1 MGKFLD
7 LVNKWSSLHDKLY
20 GKKSPRSIPSYVPE
34 EHGFRTLENSNLT
47 NFHYVGG
54 HFQIQPTM
62 RPNSVF
68 SEIRIPCTDIIRTPS
83 PTSSLQTQ
91 YPEPS
96 SSLIQKNE
104 EPDTHTNDKLQV
116 VKHFLTKWYPFIID
130 VTELRDIAFWGSSK
144 KIVEIHISVSPT
156 HSVELMNPK
165 IERRVIE
172 TILKKLV
179 PLLGSLFSDC
189 DNDRPH
195 IIFSPTYSETILE
208 LI

>member
-20 GKKSPRSIPSYVPE
+20 GKKSPRPTPEYVPE
-34 EHGFRTLENSNLT
+34 EHGFWTLANSSLT
-47 NFHYVGG
+47 NFHNGEV
-54 HFQIQPTM
+54 HFQTQPPMT
-62 RPNSVF
+62 PNSVF
-68 SEIRIPCTDIIRTPS
+68 SEIRIPGTDIIRTPS
-83 PTSSLQTQ
+83 PTSSLNTQ

-96 SSLIQKNE
+96 SPLMQTYEK
-104 EPDTHTNDKLQV
+104 PDTNDKLQV
-116 VKHFLTKWYPFIID
+116 VKHFLTKWYPFILD
-130 VTELRDIAFWGSSK
+130 VTELRDIDIWGVSK
-144 KIVEIHISVSPT
+144 KIVEIHITVSPT
-156 HSVELMNPK
+156 HSVELMTPK
-165 IERRVIE
+165 IERRVRE

-179 PLLGSLFSDC
+179 PLLSSLFSDC

>member
-1 MGKFLD
+1 MGKILD

-20 GKKSPRSIPSYVPE
+20 GKKSPRSTPAYVPE
-34 EHGFRTLENSNLT
+34 EHGFWTLENSNLT
-47 NFHYVGG
+47 NFHNREV
-54 HFQIQPTM
+54 HFQTQPPMT
-62 RPNSVF
+62 PNSVF
-68 SEIRIPCTDIIRTPS
+68 SEIRIPGTDIRRTPS

-96 SSLIQKNE
+96 SSLMQKNE

-116 VKHFLTKWYPFIID
+116 VKHFLTKWYPFILD
-130 VTELRDIAFWGSSK
+130 VTELRDIDIWGVSK
-144 KIVEIHISVSPT
+144 KIVEIHITVSPT
-156 HSVELMNPK
+156 HSVELMTPK
-165 IERRVIE
+165 IERRVRE

-179 PLLGSLFSDC
+179 PLLSSLFSDC